1 MHKNWKRKINQR
13 LCAKLQVGRFRLVWF
28 SHIQCLTQSFPMADG
43 KKVYYFINL
52 GFVLSRLKIMSVNG
66 QIRLVP
72 IKQG

>member
-1 MHKNWKRKINQR
+1 
-13 LCAKLQVGRFRLVWF
+13 
-28 SHIQCLTQSFPMADG
+28 MANG

-72 IKQG
+72 IKQGKAHTFPSIINHSSCYK